1 MDIVKIG
8 VIKMKQIEELVGKS
22 YMTCSAC
29 MSVWADGLSWAN
41 AHTEAVTTK
50 LSEADNIIVLSCQV
64 TDLAVLS
71 DLRTIEKYHSM
82 FPEKNFFI
90 SGCLAKREDVSLPSF
105 AERLDTPRENYQFI
119 TNRRL
124 VNFEKPFWTPE
135 FSEQDSDKVDGHL
148 FRDMYPLRISKG
160 CPKKC
165 SYCTIRITR
174 GDFEK
179 LETSLLEKEFLKFDD
194 ILLIADSPTVSQIKQ
209 WYGIALKH
217 QKPFSIRNVEPSVT
231 VACREELNDLA
242 DKGLL
247 KVYHS
252 PVQSSNP
259 EVLLDMRRPVNAT
272 LETMAIASELK
283 NKGVYIAT
291 NIIID
296 YKNYSQ
302 DFSKIYALY
311 DYVSWNP
318 LWDGVWNR
326 DKAEKRFDLYINSG
340 IVPGEVERALVN
352 CGKSLSK

>member
-1 MDIVKIG
+1 
-8 VIKMKQIEELVGKS
+8 MKTIDELVGKS

-41 AHTEAVTTK
+41 AHTDAITTDP
-50 LSEADNIIVLSCQV
+50 SEAENIIVLSCQV
-64 TDLAVLS
+64 TDLAVLN
-71 DLRTIEKYHSM
+71 DLRTIEKYHSL
-82 FPEKNFFI
+82 FPEKKYFI
-90 SGCLAKREDVSLPSF
+90 SGCLAKREDILLPEF
-105 AERLDTPRENYQFI
+105 AERLETPRENYQFI
-119 TNRRL
+119 NDRRL
-124 VNFEKPFWTPE
+124 VNFEKPFWTPN
-135 FSEQDSDKVDGHL
+135 FDEQESKKSDGHL

-179 LETSLLEKEFLKFDD
+179 LETSLLEKEFLEFDD
-194 ILLIADSPTVSQIKQ
+194 ILLIADSPTADQIKQ
-209 WYGIALKH
+209 WYSIALKH

-231 VACREELNDLA
+231 VACRQELNDLA

-252 PVQSSNP
+252 PVQSSDP
-259 EVLLDMRRPVNAT
+259 EVLQDMCRSVDAT
-272 LETMAIASELK
+272 LKTMDIAQELK

-296 YKNYSQ
+296 YKNRVQ
-302 DFSKIYALY
+302 DFSRIYALY

-318 LWDGVWNR
+318 LWDGIWSR
-326 DKAEKRFDLYINSG
+326 EKAEQRFNKYVTSG
-340 IVPGEVERALVN
+340 IIPKEVEKALATS
-352 CGKSLSK
+352 GDM